1 MGANTLYYPGKIFE
15 RKIKENEKILTC
27 LSPKLRLPLKHAGF
41 LRVQIKQPGSNMDF
55 ICSRR
60 SLTLFVNPS

>member
-1 MGANTLYYPGKIFE
+1 MRANTLHYSGKILE
-15 RKIKENEKILTC
+15 RKIKENEKMLTC
-27 LSPKLRLPLKHAGF
+27 LPSKLRLPKHAGF

-60 SLTLFVNPS
+60 SLTLFVKPS